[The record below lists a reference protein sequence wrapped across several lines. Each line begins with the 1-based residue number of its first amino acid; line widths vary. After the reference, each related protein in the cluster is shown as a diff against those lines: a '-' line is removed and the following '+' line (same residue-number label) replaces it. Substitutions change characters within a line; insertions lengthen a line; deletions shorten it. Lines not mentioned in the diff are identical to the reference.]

1 MPTHSPL
8 HHWSWQLIQ
17 HPLEH
22 FSKTAIFLF
31 TWLLKLPMTCLSAE
45 ITGCDVWCVYVG
57 AYMKII
63 FQSYFLV
70 LQKFAYEFMSVSL
83 SLLGWKEQLCISWVI
98 LIANTFL
105 SCGHT
110 INYVSW
116 FLSFKLQEPEP
127 RAEIVFKLSFTF
139 SDQAN
144 SCVLVKGKV
153 RRSIFNFFS
162 ILFFQQFLKKKLCP
176 TVLCI
181 IDMAEIISI
190 I

>member
-1 MPTHSPL
+1 M
-8 HHWSWQLIQ
+8 
-17 HPLEH
+17 
-22 FSKTAIFLF
+22 
-31 TWLLKLPMTCLSAE
+31 
-45 ITGCDVWCVYVG
+45 WCVMCVCG
-57 AYMKII
+57 GLHENHLSKLL
-63 FQSYFLV
+63 SGSTEVCLWV
-70 LQKFAYEFMSVSL
+70 MSVSL